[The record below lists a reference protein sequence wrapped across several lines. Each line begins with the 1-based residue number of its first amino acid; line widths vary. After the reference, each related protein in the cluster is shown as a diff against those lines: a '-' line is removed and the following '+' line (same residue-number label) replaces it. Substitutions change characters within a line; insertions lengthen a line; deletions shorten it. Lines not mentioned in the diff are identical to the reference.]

1 MTITILLVP
10 ANLKVRKEALNSF
23 IERHAMLSEF
33 VPLEVI
39 LEIRW
44 SKPIPIDHGSSYRAV
59 MFSRI
64 RCRPNVANE
73 PRAVAIQRR
82 VGSIRVLCRVS
93 VLRQGIKAVKGLQ
106 ASRFVPQP

>member
-44 SKPIPIDHGSSYRAV
+44 SKPMPIDHGSSYRAV
-59 MFSRI
+59 PFSGI
-64 RCRPNVANE
+64 
-73 PRAVAIQRR
+73 R
-82 VGSIRVLCRVS
+82 VGPTSPLQPRRLTIARGVVGCKRVFGGPS
-93 VLRQGIKAVKGLQ
+93 Q
-106 ASRFVPQP
+106 

>member
-23 IERHAMLSEF
+23 IERHAMLSEL

-44 SKPIPIDHGSSYRAV
+44 SKPMPIDHGSSYRAV
-59 MFSRI
+59 PCSGI
-64 RCRPNVANE
+64 RCRPNVG
-73 PRAVAIQRR
+73 
-82 VGSIRVLCRVS
+82 GSPAAAHR
-93 VLRQGIKAVKGLQ
+93 
-106 ASRFVPQP
+106 P